1 MLSDFL
7 KQHPIVPFVRQ
18 SDFAV
23 RKPWSSPERRLL
35 DYLLVYIQ
43 EGTCCFHVDHKK
55 YMFNAGQFCLVQ
67 LGSLLSLEGLTNTVT
82 PYIHFDLSFNPERE
96 HSFPTRPGQ
105 IDLSAYQHLL
115 QPTIRDLYGVEMP
128 VQVEPSKPLKLK
140 ETLLQV
146 IEQAEKQD
154 PLIQLKT
161 QHLVTEII
169 LSLLETYYQEPYT
182 TSQSFDWITS
192 YFSHHLSDP
201 ISLADMAARANLSI
215 SRFSMVF
222 KQRYGISPHQYL
234 MNMRVNHAKEL
245 LTHTDLS
252 QESIASYCGFADLHH
267 FSKTFKK
274 RTGLTPG
281 ELKKSKIPFIR
292 A

>member
-1 MLSDFL
+1 MLSNLL

-23 RKPWSSPERRLL
+23 RKPWTSPERRLL

-43 EGTCCFHVDHKK
+43 EGTCSFRIDHQTHS
-55 YMFNAGQFCLVQ
+55 FTAGQFCLVQ
-67 LGSLLSLEGLTNTVT
+67 PGSLLYLEGLTNTVT
-82 PYIHFDLSFNPERE
+82 PYIHFDLCFNTERE
-96 HSFPTRPGQ
+96 NSFPTRPGQ
-105 IDLSAYQHLL
+105 IDLSAYMHLM
-115 QPTIRDLYGVEMP
+115 QPTIKDLYGIDLP
-128 VQVEPSKPLKLK
+128 VHVLPSKPLKLK

-146 IEQAEKQD
+146 IEQAEQQD

-169 LSLLETYYQEPYT
+169 ISLLETYYQQPYASAHT
-182 TSQSFDWITS
+182 FDWITS

-201 ISLADMAARANLSI
+201 ITLEDMAARANLSI
-215 SRFSMVF
+215 SRFSIMF

-245 LTHTDLS
+245 LTNTDLS

-281 ELKKSKIPFIR
+281 EHKKRKIPFSR

>member
-23 RKPWSSPERRLL
+23 RKPWSYPERRLL

-55 YMFNAGQFCLVQ
+55 YTFNAGQFCLVQ
-67 LGSLLSLEGLTNTVT
+67 PGSLLSLEGLTNTVT

-115 QPTIRDLYGVEMP
+115 QPTIKDLYGVEMP

-169 LSLLETYYQEPYT
+169 LSLLETYYQAPYT
-182 TSQSFDWITS
+182 ASQSFDWITS

>member
-1 MLSDFL
+1 MLNNLL

-23 RKPWSSPERRLL
+23 RKPWTSPERRLL
-35 DYLLVYIQ
+35 DYLFVYIQ
-43 EGTCCFHVDHKK
+43 EGTCSFRIDHHTHT
-55 YMFNAGQFCLVQ
+55 FTEGQFCLVQ
-67 LGSLLSLEGLTNTVT
+67 PGSLLSLEGLTNTVT
-82 PYIHFDLSFNPERE
+82 PYIHFDLCFNTQRE
-96 HSFPTRPGQ
+96 NSFPTRPGQ
-105 IDLSAYQHLL
+105 IDLSAYMHLM
-115 QPTIRDLYGVEMP
+115 QPTIKDLYGIDVP
-128 VQVEPSKPLKLK
+128 VHAFPSNPLKLK

-146 IEQAEKQD
+146 IEQAEQQD

-169 LSLLETYYQEPYT
+169 ISLLETYYQQPYT
-182 TSQSFDWITS
+182 SVHSFDWITS

-201 ISLADMAARANLSI
+201 ISLEDMAARANLSI
-215 SRFSMVF
+215 SRFSIIF

-245 LTHTDLS
+245 LTNTDLS
-252 QESIASYCGFADLHH
+252 QEAIAGYCGFADLHH

-281 ELKKSKIPFIR
+281 ELRKNKIPFIR